1 MGISL
6 KTQHTILAVTTALT
20 VALAATSPLFTSG
33 KVTEASQV
41 DPYLGEYDEESYPI
55 GIQIEELEGNRKK
68 SQ

>member
-20 VALAATSPLFTSG
+20 VALAATSPLFTSV

-55 GIQIEELEGNRKK
+55 GIQIEEFEGNKK
-68 SQ
+68 N